1 MYSSSSKMA
10 MGLTLPAAEL
20 VAGVLG
26 VRGVLGLGTG
36 IMLAGSC
43 ACVVSISGQ
52 QSIICVTSVNTGPK
66 MAARLL
72 GSGGGMG

>member
-10 MGLTLPAAEL
+10 IGLTLPSAEL

-43 ACVVSISGQ
+43 ACVVRS
-52 QSIICVTSVNTGPK
+52 TLSVW
-66 MAARLL
+66 
-72 GSGGGMG
+72 